1 MYEES
6 KHFCLQHMEV
16 SSEHDLFSVWYNTSV
31 VYRYLGDKDKSI
43 EYIKKAHHWAL
54 SNND

>member
-16 SSEHDLFSVWYNTSV
+16 SEHDLFSVWYNTSV